1 MPPGLPVAVATVCQR
16 IPIFALMQKMNWQQL
31 YSPLRTGSASVGPGK
46 PTTASAAGLASDAS
60 SRVADPSVRTSFLRD
75 YDRIIFSSAFRRL
88 QNKTQVFP
96 LPGPVFVHNRLT
108 HSLEVASVGRSL
120 GKAVGD
126 ALADKYPLEGEDFRE
141 FYKYELPS
149 VIAAA
154 CLAHDIGNPPFGHSG
169 EDAIRNFFRE
179 LEAERGPGPKGEG
192 GRRFAAELSQNQQ
205 RDLLY
210 FEGNANAFRTLT
222 HHFNEP
228 SPGGFRLTYATL
240 AAIVKYPS
248 DSLNGFDKGQLQTK
262 KSGFFDSEIGTYRQI
277 AGELGI
283 PQPDPGKNVYARHPF
298 VYLVEAADDICYRII
313 DFEDAHRLNIIS
325 IDTIRDLFLSFFDEE
340 EGYDARERVE
350 KVFHQINDDNQ
361 KVSFLRAKLIN
372 FLIFRMRD
380 IFIERE
386 EELLTGRLGK
396 SLIDLLPPR
405 ESQLLKKIDAFSV
418 QHIYNHRSVVEIEIA
433 GYNVIGGM
441 LKEFFGALL
450 NPRSAKSAKLLQ
462 LISKQ
467 FVITGETSRL
477 YGDTQSVVDF
487 IAGMTDLYAVDLY
500 RKITGMTFPQIR

>member
-1 MPPGLPVAVATVCQR
+1 M
-16 IPIFALMQKMNWQQL
+16 
-31 YSPLRTGSASVGPGK
+31 
-46 PTTASAAGLASDAS
+46 
-60 SRVADPSVRTSFLRD
+60 RTSFLRD

-126 ALADKYPLEGEDFRE
+126 VLGEKYAHFGESFRE

-149 VIAAA
+149 VIAAG

-179 LEAERGPGPKGEG
+179 LDG
-192 GRRFAAELSQNQQ
+192 GQRVRFDTGLTPNQQ
-205 RDLLY
+205 RDFLC

-222 HHFNEP
+222 HHFNEAK
-228 SPGGFRLTYATL
+228 GGFRLTYATL
-240 AAIVKYPS
+240 ASIVKYPS
-248 DSLNGFDKGQLQTK
+248 DSLNGFDKKRLVTK
-262 KSGFFDSEIGTYRQI
+262 KSGFFDSEVETYTAI
-277 AGELGI
+277 AATLGI
-283 PQPDPGKNVYARHPF
+283 PRLEENKNVFARHPF

-325 IDTIRDLFLSFFDEE
+325 IETIRDLFLSFFDHET
-340 EGYDARERVE
+340 GYDARERVE
-350 KVFHQINDDNQ
+350 ASFNKINDDNQ
-361 KVSFLRAKLIN
+361 KVQFLRAKLIN
-372 FLIFRMRD
+372 LLIYRVRD
-380 IFIERE
+380 VFMEKE
-386 EELLTGRLGK
+386 EELLDGRLAH
-396 SLIDLLPPR
+396 SLIDYLPER
-405 ESQLLKKIDAFSV
+405 ELELVKRIDAFSV

-441 LKEFFGALL
+441 LKEFFTAIL
-450 NPRSAKSAKLLQ
+450 NPRSVKSEKLLQ

-467 FVITGETSRL
+467 FVITRDPDLL
-477 YGDTQSVVDF
+477 YQDIQSVVDF
-487 IAGMTDLYAVDLY
+487 ISGMTDLFAVDIY
-500 RKITGMTFPQIR
+500 RKITGMAFPQIR

>member
-1 MPPGLPVAVATVCQR
+1 
-16 IPIFALMQKMNWQQL
+16 MQKMNWQQL
-31 YSPLRTGSASVGPGK
+31 FSPVRTGSSRTSRASGSG
-46 PTTASAAGLASDAS
+46 SG
-60 SRVADPSVRTSFLRD
+60 ADRRTSFLRD

-120 GKAVGD
+120 GKVVGD
-126 ALADKYPLEGEDFRE
+126 ALADRYSQLGEEFRE

-149 VIAAA
+149 VIAAG

-169 EDAIRNFFRE
+169 EDAIRNFFRG
-179 LEAERGPGPKGEG
+179 LEGEG
-192 GRRFAAELSQNQQ
+192 GRRFKEELTLNQQ
-205 RDLLY
+205 RDFLY

-222 HHFNEP
+222 HHFNEN
-228 SPGGFRLTYATL
+228 SPGGFKLTYVTL
-240 AAIVKYPS
+240 ASIVKYPA
-248 DSLNGFDKGQLQTK
+248 DSLNGFNKQQLATK
-262 KSGFFDSEIGTYRQI
+262 KSGFFDSEIDTYQAI
-277 AGELGI
+277 AAELGI
-283 PQPDPGKNVYARHPF
+283 PRLDPEKHMYARHPF

-325 IDTIRDLFLSFFDEE
+325 IDTIKDLLLSFFDEE

-361 KVSFLRAKLIN
+361 KVQFLRAKLIN
-372 FLIFRMRD
+372 LLIHRVRD
-380 IFIERE
+380 VFIENE
-386 EELLTGRLGK
+386 DLLLAGK
-396 SLIDLLPPR
+396 LERSLIDYLPAR
-405 ESQLLKKIDAFSV
+405 QVALVKKIDAYSV

-441 LKEFFGALL
+441 LKEFFGAVMD
-450 NPRSAKSAKLLQ
+450 PHSAKSEKLLQ
-462 LISKQ
+462 LISRQ
-467 FVITGETSRL
+467 FVITGESDRL
-477 YGDTQSVVDF
+477 YEDTQSVVDF

-500 RKITGMTFPQIR
+500 RKITGMAFPQIR